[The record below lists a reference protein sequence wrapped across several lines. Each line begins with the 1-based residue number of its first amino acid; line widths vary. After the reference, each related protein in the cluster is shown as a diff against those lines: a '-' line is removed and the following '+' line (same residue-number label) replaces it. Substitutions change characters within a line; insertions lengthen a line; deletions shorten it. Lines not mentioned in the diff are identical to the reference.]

1 MNSPKV
7 KICGISNIEILKTL
21 ISLDL
26 DFIGFIFYSKSPS
39 KTSENVYTTGF
50 LGKIME
56 AWCCIRSLQKKKAK
70 QNLRKCIHH
79 GEF

>member
-26 DFIGFIFYSKSPS
+26 DFIGFIFYSKSH
-39 KTSENVYTTGF
+39 
-50 LGKIME
+50 
-56 AWCCIRSLQKKKAK
+56 C
-70 QNLRKCIHH
+70 
-79 GEF
+79 